1 MLCNNFLQD
10 VVTANP
16 DSWSFDPFTLTREGD
31 KLLGRG
37 VTDCLGHVALL
48 TELFRQ
54 LAVHKPPLKATVMG
68 VFIANE
74 ENSTV
79 RRPGVLARKRVYTS
93 SRSGGFIPAAGV
105 FGGGHCALR
114 QVRCCICSCFDRI
127 GPNFLGL
134 PHAREGPPSGLNGVG
149 VFPGNCLHCLCSCW
163 VLVLTSWSS
172 VACWTGASRCD
183 WLQYWQLSAV
193 NCFTLPSLST
203 SV

>member
-1 MLCNNFLQD
+1 MPQD

-54 LAVHKPPLKATVMG
+54 LAVTKPALKATVMG

-79 RRPGVLARKRVYTS
+79 SEPLAACGCPCTWNMQHAATVVLPGT
-93 SRSGGFIPAAGV
+93 
-105 FGGGHCALR
+105 
-114 QVRCCICSCFDRI
+114 
-127 GPNFLGL
+127 
-134 PHAREGPPSGLNGVG
+134 
-149 VFPGNCLHCLCSCW
+149 
-163 VLVLTSWSS
+163 
-172 VACWTGASRCD
+172 
-183 WLQYWQLSAV
+183 
-193 NCFTLPSLST
+193 
-203 SV
+203 